1 MAVDRIGDGLALR
14 SKGDIVSYDGTANIA
29 VNVGTNGQ
37 ILTAQSSTSSGLEW
51 VTPPVSETQYMEI
64 IGSTYLT
71 AAVSSVSFSSI
82 PSTYK
87 DLYLRWAVKNTGNSD
102 THISFN
108 GTTSGSNHESV
119 SLFTTS
125 SIQSDADS
133 QSYVLIHSTY
143 VTSNDSNQSHA
154 PGHMTIYQYA
164 NTSYHKNA
172 SSHGGYRQSTH
183 PYVRTNT
190 ICFASTSAINRID
203 FKPGGAG
210 DIAIGSHFVLY
221 GIKE

>member
-1 MAVDRIGDGLALR
+1 MALDRIGDGFALR
-14 SKGDIVSYDGTANIA
+14 SKGDIVSHDGTANIA

-87 DLYLRWAVKNTGNSD
+87 DLYLRWAVKNTTD
-102 THISFN
+102 DELKISFN
-108 GTTSGSNHESV
+108 GVTAGSNHESV

-125 SIQSDADS
+125 SIQSAAS
-133 QSYVLIHSTY
+133 STSSVLIHNSY
-143 VTSNDSNQSHA
+143 LTSNDSNQSHA

-172 SSHGGYRQSTH
+172 SSHGGYHQTTY
-183 PYVRTNT
+183 PYVRTST
-190 ICFASTSAINRID
+190 ICFASTSAITSMR
-203 FKPGGAG
+203 FFVGTGE
-210 DIAIGSHFVLY
+210 IAIGSHFAVY